1 MFLPSND
8 FDYTNILS
16 KISQAKNE
24 LLVIIYYLQNIELY
38 RLVPRTLKYAPCS
51 AIEKHKFDDFRF
63 FKIFSTFFDF
73 SLDLLF
79 VICYTIL

>member
-1 MFLPSND
+1 MFLSSND

-38 RLVPRTLKYAPCS
+38 RLVPRALKYAPCS

-63 FKIFSTFFDF
+63 SKFFRLFLTFLLTC
-73 SLDLLF
+73 SL
-79 VICYTIL
+79 